1 MRLTLHD
8 PRPSRQVVG
17 YLNSYTAGSSGG
29 DQVFGEI
36 LKRWQGD
43 AIHVITSVNG
53 REFLHKLGLSKC
65 KFWITSTEPR
75 IKSLIATYIRRTL
88 VAFWRHPPIEA
99 GAILYASSDFFP
111 DILPP
116 LWLKIRYFRRR
127 LVWIQKIYHLIPAD
141 RTISFV
147 AQKISHWL
155 IRHFADVVITLDPD
169 LLNKLKERGFKPQ
182 RLHFN
187 VAGIDWDL
195 ISAAAVAPG
204 PARFD
209 AVCVGRLHRSKGIF
223 DLPQIWAEVRKVW
236 PNARLAI
243 IGGTSDADVV
253 NELRAAIAAA
263 GGGFDDSI
271 ELLGYLDSL
280 ILWPLVKSAKVF
292 LCPSHEEGFGIAPI
306 EGLASGL
313 AVVAYDLPIYHSTVA
328 DAMFLAPCFDM
339 QAFAEKIIATGNQ
352 IHNQSERM
360 PFIHSIQ
367 TKFSWDMVARRER
380 EISIAAFN

>member
-8 PRPSRQVVG
+8 PWPSRQVVG

-36 LKRWQGD
+36 LKRWHSD

-65 KFWITSTEPR
+65 KFWITSKEPR
-75 IKSLIATYIRRTL
+75 IKSLIATYVHRTL
-88 VAFWRHPPIEA
+88 AAFWRHPPIED

-111 DILPP
+111 DMLPP

-141 RTISFV
+141 RTIPFL
-147 AQKISHWL
+147 AQKISHCL
-155 IRHFADVVITLDPD
+155 IRHFADAVITLDAD
-169 LLNKLKERGFKPQ
+169 LLNKLERSGFKPQ
-182 RLHFN
+182 LLHYN
-187 VAGIDWDL
+187 VAGIDLDL
-195 ISAAAVAPG
+195 ISAAATSPG

-236 PNARLAI
+236 PEARLAI
-243 IGGTSDADVV
+243 IGGTSDADVIK
-253 NELRAAIAAA
+253 ELHAAIAATNE
-263 GGGFDDSI
+263 GSEDTI
-271 ELLGYLDSL
+271 QLLGYLDSL
-280 ILWPLVKSAKVF
+280 SLWSLVKSARVF

-313 AVVAYDLPIYHSTVA
+313 PVVAYDLPIYHSTVA
-328 DAMFLAPCFDM
+328 DAMFLAPRFDR
-339 QAFAEKIIATGNQ
+339 QIFAEKIIAAGSQLNHEAARKQ
-352 IHNQSERM
+352 LINGISA
-360 PFIHSIQ
+360 
-367 TKFSWDMVARRER
+367 KFSWDMVANRER
-380 EISIAAFN
+380 DISIAAFK

>member
-1 MRLTLHD
+1 
-8 PRPSRQVVG
+8 
-17 YLNSYTAGSSGG
+17 
-29 DQVFGEI
+29 
-36 LKRWQGD
+36 
-43 AIHVITSVNG
+43 
-53 REFLHKLGLSKC
+53 
-65 KFWITSTEPR
+65 
-75 IKSLIATYIRRTL
+75 
-88 VAFWRHPPIEA
+88 
-99 GAILYASSDFFP
+99 
-111 DILPP
+111 
-116 LWLKIRYFRRR
+116 
-127 LVWIQKIYHLIPAD
+127 
-141 RTISFV
+141 
-147 AQKISHWL
+147 
-155 IRHFADVVITLDPD
+155 
-169 LLNKLKERGFKPQ
+169 
-182 RLHFN
+182 